1 MSYSIVHITKDTPEV
16 KIYGNGKRSCIGKD
30 SEFQQWLR
38 ANKDNLPADIQA
50 EVDAGRLVIEEAD

>member
-1 MSYSIVHITKDTPEV
+1 MSYAIVKTLNGNIKV
-16 KIYGNGKRSCIGKD
+16 YGDGRRSCIGKD

-50 EVDAGRLVIEEAD
+50 EIDAGRLVIEKEEV